1 VYLERTW
8 GKLSF
13 EVQNSF
19 NTKESVSMLTRSKTL
34 IVAAILQT
42 LLGLVDMMGAVRIL
56 AGGSEGLP
64 PPPGAPPDM
73 GGPPFWAGVLF
84 LIFAVASLFGAY
96 GLWLNQK
103 WGKIITIIT
112 RVVMGL
118 FALGDVL
125 NALSLSYPG
134 VASGFAA
141 YVLVSILV
149 IVLVL
154 RREPKPAMA

>member
-1 VYLERTW
+1 
-8 GKLSF
+8 
-13 EVQNSF
+13 
-19 NTKESVSMLTRSKTL
+19 
-34 IVAAILQT
+34 
-42 LLGLVDMMGAVRIL
+42 
-56 AGGSEGLP
+56 
-64 PPPGAPPDM
+64 M

-96 GLWLNQK
+96 GLWINQK

-125 NALSLSYPG
+125 NAFFLSYYG
-134 VASGFAA
+134 LAFAFAA
-141 YVLVSILV
+141 YVLVSILI

>member
-1 VYLERTW
+1 
-8 GKLSF
+8 
-13 EVQNSF
+13 
-19 NTKESVSMLTRSKTL
+19 MMTRSKTL
-34 IVAAILQT
+34 MVAAILQA
-42 LLGLVDMMGAVRIL
+42 LIGLFDMMDAVRIL

-96 GLWLNQK
+96 GLWINQK

-118 FALGDVL
+118 FVLGDVL
-125 NALSLSYPG
+125 NAFSISYYG
-134 VASGFAA
+134 LAFGFAV

-154 RREPKPAMA
+154 RREPKPAMV